1 MYLSNAKSN
10 RKEVEMFSK
19 YWNEETKALTDEE
32 RNIVLSDWECED
44 YPMGYKFVAK
54 THRLA
59 YGMKATYT
67 FYLSFA

>member
-44 YPMGYKFVAK
+44 YPMGYCVFSVMASDYSC
-54 THRLA
+54 TH
-59 YGMKATYT
+59 
-67 FYLSFA
+67 